1 MAKGEQI
8 SYFYSSYLLISK
20 AHVGSSVGAIYQS
33 TSREMQPYF
42 LLCDGAV
49 QQDPVVLQKMQTSN
63 GYAILS
69 CTGNVKA
76 MDRRLR
82 KSLFFMVYTFTSYV
96 ISTLSI
102 IQATNTIADR
112 MRPMI
117 SIELLLSR
125 VCRHTKV
132 PKPFQLEM
140 HIIYGVTNNTRKF
153 S

>member
-1 MAKGEQI
+1 M
-8 SYFYSSYLLISK
+8 
-20 AHVGSSVGAIYQS
+20 
-33 TSREMQPYF
+33 
-42 LLCDGAV
+42 GAV

-76 MDRRLR
+76 MDRRLP
-82 KSLFFMVYTFTSYV
+82 KSLFFMVYTFTSSYV
-96 ISTLSI
+96 ISTFSI
-102 IQATNTIADR
+102 IQATNTIANR

-117 SIELLLSR
+117 RIELLLSR

-140 HIIYGVTNNTRKF
+140 HIIYGVNIYLKMHIIYKIL
-153 S
+153 

>member
-1 MAKGEQI
+1 MAKREQI

-42 LLCDGAV
+42 LLCDGI
-49 QQDPVVLQKMQTSN
+49 QDPVVLQKMQTSN